1 MIRRKRGLHTT
12 RAMTQWPCHYGFQV
26 KYWRYLR
33 FLSGNRLQYACTP
46 TVPPSEAGK
55 LIRVCTTQPSLH
67 HDVSAQNLMASL
79 FLCGCRTAAMRATR
93 RCAAATTACTGG
105 RCVPLPHQ

>member
-1 MIRRKRGLHTT
+1 MV
-12 RAMTQWPCHYGFQV
+12 QV

-55 LIRVCTTQPSLH
+55 LIRVCTTQ
-67 HDVSAQNLMASL
+67 A
-79 FLCGCRTAAMRATR
+79 
-93 RCAAATTACTGG
+93 
-105 RCVPLPHQ
+105 VPA

>member
-67 HDVSAQNLMASL
+67 HDVSAQNLMESL
-79 FLCGCRTAAMRATR
+79 FLWLQDGGNARHKEVCGGHYSVHRGDRKS
-93 RCAAATTACTGG
+93 
-105 RCVPLPHQ
+105 VV